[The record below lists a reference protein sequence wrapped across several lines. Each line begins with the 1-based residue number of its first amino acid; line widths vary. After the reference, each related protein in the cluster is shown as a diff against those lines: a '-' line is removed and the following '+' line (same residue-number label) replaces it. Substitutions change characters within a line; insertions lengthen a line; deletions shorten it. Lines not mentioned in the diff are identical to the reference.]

1 MLERSL
7 PNFAELEAL
16 LSQPPVLRTEDAKL
30 YDEIRARFMACFR
43 PEDVI
48 QWWLVD
54 RLVDNAWLIRRYSR
68 HQTVAVE
75 RWFQQSLQF
84 QAQRVKLQNA
94 TKEKRTSFLADRMSQ
109 TPPDVAQ
116 LGHLEDTIMESLS
129 DVEEILERTPTEL
142 EHNRVLEKSITFQE
156 QLDKLIANATKRFNE
171 AFVLLEHYNEVVGGR
186 VRQAAQELFAP
197 NCGQPDKN
205 HCLQTEAPSIVSTD
219 QTPSEKV
226 DQTRDAEADQD
237 PSPVAIDQ
245 TPSADADRPSP
256 PIETEQV
263 LNPEADRAS
272 PDADQIVGAEVGQ
285 VPPSMNAPPSAAP
298 DQTPDQ

>member
-1 MLERSL
+1 MLDGSL

-16 LSQPPVLRTEDAKL
+16 LGQPPVLRTEDAEFYHK
-30 YDEIRARFMACFR
+30 IRARFMACFR

-54 RLVDNAWLIRRYSR
+54 RLVDDAWLIKRYSR

-75 RWFQQSLQF
+75 RRYQQSLQY

-116 LGHLEDTIMESLS
+116 LRHLEDTIMDSLS

-142 EHNRVLEKSITFQE
+142 EHNRALEKAITFHE
-156 QLDKLIANATKRFNE
+156 QLDKLIASATKRFND
-171 AFVLLEHYNEVVGGR
+171 ALILLEHYNEVVGQR
-186 VRQAAQELFAP
+186 VRQATQELLAP
-197 NCGQPDKN
+197 DCGRSNQN
-205 HCLQTEAPSIVSTD
+205 YCLQTEAPSISGD

-226 DQTRDAEADQD
+226 DQAPNPKADLDA
-237 PSPVAIDQ
+237 SPVAIVTPGVEADQ
-245 TPSADADRPSP
+245 ALPS
-256 PIETEQV
+256 IETEQV
-263 LNPEADRAS
+263 S
-272 PDADQIVGAEVGQ
+272 DQIVGTEVGQ
-285 VPPSMNAPPSAAP
+285 VPPSAHAPPSAAP
-298 DQTPDQ
+298 DQTPGQ